1 MTAAAGAGCNQT
13 DAGLAT
19 MYSAGLGYLI
29 GYPTKPG
36 YRSRPKGSEDI
47 IDDLLLL
54 SRGQLDR
61 LVSACRLA
69 VTDWRDLKVAADL
82 IRNPAAQPSI
92 TTVVEP
98 ERPKVSG
105 S

>member
-1 MTAAAGAGCNQT
+1 MTRAAGAGWNQT
-13 DAGLAT
+13 DAGL
-19 MYSAGLGYLI
+19 GDHVLRGVGYLI

-69 VTDWRDLKVAADL
+69 VTDWRDVKVAADL
-82 IRNPAAQPSI
+82 IRNPAVQPSI

>member
-1 MTAAAGAGCNQT
+1 LLFGPRVTPSAL
-13 DAGLAT
+13 DLLEIVELAWHDC
-19 MYSAGLGYLI
+19 
-29 GYPTKPG
+29 
-36 YRSRPKGSEDI
+36 YREITPPEDI